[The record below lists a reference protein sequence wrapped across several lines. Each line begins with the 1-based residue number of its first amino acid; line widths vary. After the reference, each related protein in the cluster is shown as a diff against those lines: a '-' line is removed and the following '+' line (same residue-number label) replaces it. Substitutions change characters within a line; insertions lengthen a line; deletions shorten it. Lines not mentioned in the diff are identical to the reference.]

1 MLPPAIPRKAKRESR
16 WKSPAHRAF
25 VRSRACCRCGSIAAV
40 ECAHVRIGSGAG
52 ISQKPDDWNTVGL
65 CKACHT
71 EQHTIGERS
80 FWHGADIEGLI
91 AAYCRASP
99 KSREIAQVKRERGL
113 GA

>member
-1 MLPPAIPRKAKRESR
+1 MLPPAIPKTARRESR

-52 ISQKPDDWNTVGL
+52 MGQKPDDWRTVGL

-71 EQHTIGERS
+71 EQHEIGERS
-80 FWHGADIEGLI
+80 FWHGADLDGLI
-91 AAYCRASP
+91 AAYIAGSP
-99 KSREIAQVKRERGL
+99 KAQEIRRVQRERGQ
-113 GA
+113 